1 MSRPPRR
8 GGSPRDN
15 LSRFDDHL
23 RYISTA
29 LFGAGM
35 VAVLFV
41 ANSNLVRPHAV
52 DRVALNLIVAAAGL
66 SVAGI
71 MLFPWRRYHRNLYLV
86 AILDGLFLIALA
98 IYFSGGWESP
108 FFPFYFFVVV
118 FCAIY
123 FSPRLTALLVPL
135 TILVSLSPQLYAPD
149 APRLIEHVVVQVP
162 TYLTLAFV
170 SWYMAREVGRRE
182 RLRGE
187 YERRLQEMRELKDR
201 FQREAS
207 TDRLTNLPDR
217 AHFQIRL
224 RQEIELAR
232 PRDEQFTVTF
242 LDVDDFKR
250 VNDEHGHRIGD
261 ECLRLVAHILRS
273 SVRET
278 DAVSRQGGDEFAVLL
293 AGTPLPETEHYF
305 GMFREEV
312 AEYSE
317 RELGFRL
324 SLSAGAACF
333 PSDAADPNG
342 LLETADTA
350 MYRAKRRGKDQLY
363 HRFITP
369 AKGEPE
375 P

>member
-23 RYISTA
+23 RYIFTA

-35 VAVLFV
+35 VAVLLV

-52 DRVALNLIVAAAGL
+52 DRLALNLIVAAAAL

-71 MLFPWRRYHRNLYLV
+71 MLFPWRRYHPHLFLV
-86 AILDGLFLIALA
+86 AILNGLFLIALA
-98 IYFSGGWESP
+98 VYFSGGWESP

-123 FSPRLTALLVPL
+123 FSPRLTALLLPL

-261 ECLRLVAHILRS
+261 ECLRLVADVLRS

-278 DAVSRQGGDEFAVLL
+278 DAVSRQGVTSSPCCWPARHCPRPNITLACSGERWRSTPSVRLAFAL
-293 AGTPLPETEHYF
+293 A
-305 GMFREEV
+305 
-312 AEYSE
+312 
-317 RELGFRL
+317 
-324 SLSAGAACF
+324 
-333 PSDAADPNG
+333 
-342 LLETADTA
+342 
-350 MYRAKRRGKDQLY
+350 
-363 HRFITP
+363 
-369 AKGEPE
+369 
-375 P
+375 